1 MLIKL
6 IMLVLILGPAIWSL
20 MYSIKEEA
28 SPFWAI
34 CSAVCCGLVGLF
46 CYGLI
51 GWMAIIS
58 VQTDETVAVFEP
70 GTYRLNANNNLITT
84 PDGKSIKAVFED
96 SNTPLTESDLEILE
110 SGINGGAVRV
120 RLTVRKANECHWLPD
135 LFLDETDRF
144 LYAEYAYED

>member
-1 MLIKL
+1 MIFMLL
-6 IMLVLILGPAIWSL
+6 LILGPAVWGLI
-20 MYSIKEEA
+20 YAIREE
-28 SPFWAI
+28 SHPFGAI

-51 GWMAIIS
+51 GWLAISS

-70 GTYRLNANNNLITT
+70 GTYRLNAQKGIIKT
-84 PDGKSIKAVFED
+84 PDGKSVKAAFD
-96 SNTPLTESDLEILE
+96 DRDTPLTESDLEILE
-110 SGINGGAVRV
+110 PGINGGAVRV
-120 RLTVRKANECHWLPD
+120 RLTVRKVNEYHWLPD

>member
-1 MLIKL
+1 ML
-6 IMLVLILGPAIWSL
+6 IMLVLILGPAIWGL
-20 MYSIKEEA
+20 IYAIKEDT
-28 SPFWAI
+28 SPFGAI

-51 GWMAIIS
+51 GWLAISS

-70 GTYRLNANNNLITT
+70 GTYRLNANKVITT
-84 PDGKSIKAVFED
+84 PDGKSLKVAFD
-96 SNTPLTESDLEILE
+96 DRNTPLTESDLEILE
-110 SGINGGAVRV
+110 PGINGGAVRV
-120 RLTVRKANECHWLPD
+120 RLTVRKATEYHWFSD

>member
-1 MLIKL
+1 MIIMLI
-6 IMLVLILGPAIWSL
+6 LILGPAIWGL
-20 MYSIKEEA
+20 IYATKEDA

-51 GWMAIIS
+51 GWLAISS

-70 GTYRLNANNNLITT
+70 GTYRLNANKGLITT
-84 PDGKSIKAVFED
+84 PDGKSIKAAFED
-96 SNTPLTESDLEILE
+96 RNTPLTESNLETLE
-110 SGINGGAVRV
+110 PGINGGAVRV
-120 RLTVRKANECHWLPD
+120 RLTVRKATKYHWFQD

-144 LYAEYAYED
+144 LYAEYAYGD

>member
-1 MLIKL
+1 ML
-6 IMLVLILGPAIWSL
+6 IMLVLILGPAIWGL
-20 MYSIKEEA
+20 IYAIKEDT
-28 SPFWAI
+28 SPFGAI

-51 GWMAIIS
+51 GWLAISS

-70 GTYRLNANNNLITT
+70 GTYRLNANKVITT
-84 PDGKSIKAVFED
+84 PDGKSLKVAFYD
-96 SNTPLTESDLEILE
+96 RNTPLTESDLEILE
-110 SGINGGAVRV
+110 PGINGGAVRV
-120 RLTVRKANECHWLPD
+120 RLTVRKATEYHWFSD